1 MFNNNDT
8 NNIKY
13 NIILIIPI
21 VIGYF
26 FDIFLNN
33 FNIKNGMEGLN
44 FYEEFHKD
52 KLNCIIHTLTAPFIF
67 YSISCLIPSMVNL
80 SIEHR
85 GWFQYYMWTII
96 FTHYIKINILC
107 GILCIFYYIY
117 PMIIANEKV
126 NSNIENKVLFLYS
139 LKMFIFV
146 FILQEFVGH
155 YLYDNTPSLFTII
168 LNQILYSTYFSVYHF
183 FY

>member
-1 MFNNNDT
+1 
-8 NNIKY
+8 
-13 NIILIIPI
+13 
-21 VIGYF
+21 
-26 FDIFLNN
+26 
-33 FNIKNGMEGLN
+33 
-44 FYEEFHKD
+44 
-52 KLNCIIHTLTAPFIF
+52 
-67 YSISCLIPSMVNL
+67 
-80 SIEHR
+80 
-85 GWFQYYMWTII
+85 
-96 FTHYIKINILC
+96 
-107 GILCIFYYIY
+107 
-117 PMIIANEKV
+117 MIIANEKV

>member
-80 SIEHR
+80 SIEYR
-85 GWFQYYMWTII
+85 GWFQYTM
-96 FTHYIKINILC
+96 YILLFI
-107 GILCIFYYIY
+107 
-117 PMIIANEKV
+117 
-126 NSNIENKVLFLYS
+126 SNDYCK
-139 LKMFIFV
+139 
-146 FILQEFVGH
+146 
-155 YLYDNTPSLFTII
+155 
-168 LNQILYSTYFSVYHF
+168 
-183 FY
+183 